1 MNKSMCI
8 CSEEYFGNHCEH
20 RQTRIDISFHSKL
33 IIPPSLI
40 VHFITISNETYP
52 IRSSTKKK
60 ISWDQHVLTFNTSI
74 RFHIA
79 FAEMFNSYYLSILR
93 EQIIVSAI
101 ISTQIIPSHRCLSI
115 HELFNKTLVNRHLLR
130 RIKYY
135 HMPCQ
140 TRFDLVCFY
149 DDVHFCLCDLFRR
162 TNCFEFDHNM
172 TYDCRGYNVCENGGQ
187 CFMDDPKCPTST
199 ACVCQDCYYGSR
211 CQFSTKGSTL
221 SLDTIVGY
229 QIRPNIDINRQPFIV
244 KVVLILTMIIFILG
258 IISSL
263 LSCLTFQRENSQT
276 VGCGIYLYTS
286 SITSIIMFCIFTVK
300 VCLLLMSQLGSI
312 KNHVFMYIQ
321 CISIDFLLQILL
333 STNDWLCAW
342 VAVERAVSIFQGV
355 RFNKTKSKQIARWI
369 ICITLLFNIITYIH
383 DPIHRYLVDDVD
395 EQRTWCITKF
405 SVSFQLY
412 DWLLHL
418 FHFSI
423 PFSINCIST
432 LIIIIFATRIR
443 STIHQK
449 QIYRKILREQIHQ
462 HKHLLI
468 SSSVLVLIAVPR
480 LIISFLFECMKTARN
495 PWLYLVGY
503 FIAFIP
509 SMLTF
514 FLFVLPSKVY
524 KEELI
529 KSIQHVWPYET

>member
-1 MNKSMCI
+1 
-8 CSEEYFGNHCEH
+8 
-20 RQTRIDISFHSKL
+20 
-33 IIPPSLI
+33 
-40 VHFITISNETYP
+40 
-52 IRSSTKKK
+52 
-60 ISWDQHVLTFNTSI
+60 
-74 RFHIA
+74 
-79 FAEMFNSYYLSILR
+79 
-93 EQIIVSAI
+93 
-101 ISTQIIPSHRCLSI
+101 
-115 HELFNKTLVNRHLLR
+115 
-130 RIKYY
+130 
-135 HMPCQ
+135 
-140 TRFDLVCFY
+140 
-149 DDVHFCLCDLFRR
+149 
-162 TNCFEFDHNM
+162 M